1 MNVRFRN
8 PSELS
13 HPPLPAGHPAR
24 LGTGNWSPLRLRRR
38 SGTYRCAGLS
48 YTDHPEATILG
59 LRDPTVWES
68 TRPLAVS
75 AQSAPKPHKGAD
87 ERRILRCC

>member
-1 MNVRFRN
+1 MKYKI

-13 HPPLPAGHPAR
+13 HPRCRPAIPPA
-24 LGTGNWSPLRLRRR
+24 WEQSPLRLRRR

-59 LRDPTVWES
+59 LRDPRVWES
-68 TRPLAVS
+68 TRSLAIS
-75 AQSAPKPHKGAD
+75 AQSAPKTP
-87 ERRILRCC
+87 